1 MKTPVPSIL
10 RPPRGATMLLV
21 LMFAIVGGIAVT
33 AWMYLMGARLQQAG
47 AGMNA
52 AQRHIIWWN
61 SAAIN
66 QQYAYQYSF
75 QDGATES
82 ANTALLNSDT
92 WGGSAQDP
100 FSSFSPFR
108 STNNASSPAS
118 YTYPFNNVRYTPTT
132 DGSVY
137 YLRTTGDSDS
147 SQNEHLSFYN
157 FQKSYPATLLGDLLI
172 VHTKP
177 SGAAN
182 TTICPNITVNGRVVI
197 YDSTATVSSVK
208 ANECLNLTKTGTNY
222 TLNSTG
228 SASLLPDNF
237 NATPKFTAGYGG
249 SSSPSAVL
257 DGSLNVI
264 NNSNFTPGSIVDI
277 MTANGGYTNVS
288 AGSAVNN
295 NSSPYYVVLQTSSIT
310 YPVPTVSPYKYTYT
324 SPFNVVFV
332 NINNASLG
340 HLRINGSVDQLVL
353 NGQTTSSAYTSAAT
367 MSPVIIWLEQEGR
380 DIRLVG
386 ENSRP
391 IILVTGNG
399 TGQTLYMG
407 FSGSRTSGTGD
418 LRWRMQFITQYRT
431 VYLAPPTSNNVTI
444 YGGIMTNSSIL
455 CTDTTSTNRF
465 TIQPDSSP
473 ATYATLMPRYGWFEP
488 YFMVR

>member
-1 MKTPVPSIL
+1 MKTPAPSIL

-21 LMFAIVGGIAVT
+21 LMFAIVGGTAVT
-33 AWMYLMGARLQQAG
+33 AWMYLMAARLQQAG
-47 AGMNA
+47 AEVSA
-52 AQRHIIWWN
+52 VQRHIIWWN

-75 QDGATES
+75 QDGATEPS
-82 ANTALLNSDT
+82 NTALLNSDT

-100 FSSFSPFR
+100 FSSYSPFR
-108 STNNASSPAS
+108 STNNATSPAS
-118 YTYPFNNVRYTPTT
+118 YTYPFNNVRYTPTS
-132 DGSVY
+132 DGSVF

-147 SQNEHLSFYN
+147 SQNEHLSYYN
-157 FQKSYPATLLGDLLI
+157 YQKSYPATLLGDLLL

-177 SGAAN
+177 SGAGN
-182 TTICPNITVNGRVVI
+182 TTICANISVNGRVVV
-197 YDSTATVSSVK
+197 YDSTATVSGVK
-208 ANECLNLTKTGTNY
+208 AVECLNLTKTGTNY
-222 TLNSTG
+222 TLNSAGT
-228 SASLLPDNF
+228 ASMLPENY
-237 NATPKFTAGYGG
+237 NATQKFTAGYGG
-249 SSSPSAVL
+249 TSVPTAVL

-288 AGSAVNN
+288 AGSAINTS
-295 NSSPYYVVLQTSSIT
+295 SSPYYVQLQTSSIT
-310 YPVPTVSPYKYTYT
+310 YPVPTTSPYKYTYT

-332 NINNASLG
+332 NINNTSLG

-353 NGQTTSSAYTSAAT
+353 NGQTTTSTYTSAGT
-367 MSPVIIWLEQEGR
+367 MAPVIIWLEQEAR

-386 ENSRP
+386 ENNRP

-407 FSGSRTSGTGD
+407 WSGTNVTGSGA

-431 VYLAPPTSNNVTI
+431 VYLSPPGVNNVTI

-455 CTDTTSTNRF
+455 CTDATTTTRF
-465 TIQPDSSP
+465 TIQPESSP
-473 ATYATLMPRYGWFEP
+473 GTLATLMPRYGWFEP